1 MLCFVQQF
9 PIFIFL
15 RFPVFIL
22 DLSYLLNFR
31 FNSSIGSTICNLRYK
46 CNQYFVRNTF
56 YRPSQA
62 VYILGVGTGRPRH
75 GCSLVSSRCADIER
89 SAVNPVS
96 EGPSSR
102 GRRDVVE
109 HHHRTTWRRLPAL
122 PRCFERHQATA
133 HLWKIGWRRVQR
145 WVNWGALFVAL
156 YSSSHISMCMFPCVK
171 IKWRWWWWWWCIY
184 FKSCNIHAFRTVGL
198 RNRLQQETHQE
209 MR

>member
-1 MLCFVQQF
+1 MRWCASRRRKEESSDCVWKSRLTE
-9 PIFIFL
+9 P
-15 RFPVFIL
+15 
-22 DLSYLLNFR
+22 YLW
-31 FNSSIGSTICNLRYK
+31 C
-46 CNQYFVRNTF
+46 C
-56 YRPSQA
+56 QA
-62 VYILGVGTGRPRH
+62 VR
-75 GCSLVSSRCADIER
+75 SR
-89 SAVNPVS
+89 
-96 EGPSSR
+96 R